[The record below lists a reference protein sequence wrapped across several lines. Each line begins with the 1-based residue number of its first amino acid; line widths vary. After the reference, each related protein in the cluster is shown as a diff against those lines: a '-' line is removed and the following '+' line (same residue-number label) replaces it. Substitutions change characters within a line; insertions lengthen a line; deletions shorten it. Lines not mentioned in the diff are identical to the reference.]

1 MIVSENLRIALLALR
16 ANKMRSVLTTLGII
30 IGVAAVIAVVS
41 VVQGLQYMA
50 SGIFETVGATYVL
63 VFPKREAVRNADKMA
78 HQVKLTW
85 EDGRALA
92 AQIPNIRVLTALI
105 LGPAEIKDRDRRHK
119 VGFVIGVNEQYQ
131 DVVNHTVDRGR
142 FFSRLDLEDRRNVAV
157 VGWEVVDKM
166 ALGAEPGGR
175 EIYIDSYP
183 ATVIGVMEKKG
194 QALGQDLDDLVFV
207 PFDSALKLF
216 GRRAGDLVQLR
227 LQARTTEAVD
237 QVRDN
242 IKGVLRRRHH
252 LQKGQGDDFIVIV
265 QDEILKQVTAFL
277 SGVTAIIG
285 GVVAISLVVGG
296 IGIINIMLV
305 SVTERT
311 REIGVRKAV
320 GARRQDILVQFLI
333 EAVTLSL
340 AGGLIGMLLGY
351 GIGAFLTAVLP
362 VNLPPAHVPLWAV
375 ALAVGFSAA
384 VGIFFGIYPAGKAA
398 RLDPIEALRFE

>member
-1 MIVSENLRIALLALR
+1 VNIFENLRIALAALR
-16 ANKMRSVLTTLGII
+16 ANKMRSILTTLGII

-41 VVQGLQYMA
+41 VVQGLQHLA
-50 SGIFETVGATYVL
+50 TGIFETVGATYVL
-63 VFPKREAVRNADKMA
+63 VLPKRDTSRAADKHA

-85 EDGRALA
+85 EDGQALR
-92 AQIPNIRVLTALI
+92 AQIPGIREITPLI
-105 LGPAEIKDRDRRHK
+105 IGPEEVKYRDRRHK
-119 VGFVIGVNEQYQ
+119 VGFVLGVNEQYQ

-142 FFSRLDLEDRRNVAV
+142 FFSQLDMESRRNVAV
-157 VGWEVVDKM
+157 VGLKVVDKL
-166 ALGAEPGGR
+166 ALGRDPIGR
-175 EIYIDSYP
+175 EIYIGSFP

-207 PFDSALKLF
+207 PFDSALTLF
-216 GRRAGDLVQLR
+216 GRQAGDQVQLR
-227 LQARTTEAVD
+227 MQARSTEVVD

-252 LQKGQGDDFIVIV
+252 LQPGQADDFQVIV
-265 QDEILKQVTAFL
+265 QDEILKQVTGFL

-285 GVVAISLVVGG
+285 GIVAISLVVGG
-296 IGIINIMLV
+296 IGIMNIMLV

-320 GARRQDILVQFLI
+320 GARRQDILMQFLI

-340 AGGLIGMLLGY
+340 AGGLLGMLLGY

-375 ALAVGFSAA
+375 ALAFGFSAM

-398 RLDPIEALRFE
+398 KLDPIDALRFE

>member
-50 SGIFETVGATYVL
+50 SSVFQTVGATYVL

-85 EDGRALA
+85 EDGKALA
-92 AQIPNIRVLTALI
+92 AQIPNIRVITPLI
-105 LGPAEIKDRDRRHK
+105 LGPAEIKYRDRRHK

-157 VGWEVVDKM
+157 IGWKVVEKL
-166 ALGAEPGGR
+166 ALGAKPVGR
-175 EIYIDSYP
+175 EIYIASYP
-183 ATVIGVMEKKG
+183 ATVIGVMEMKG

-296 IGIINIMLV
+296 IGIMNIMLV

-333 EAVTLSL
+333 ESMFLSGLGGALGILVGFGLARVLPIAVSSL
-340 AGGLIGMLLGY
+340 PTPVISTPSVFLAFGISV
-351 GIGAFLTAVLP
+351 GIGL
-362 VNLPPAHVPLWAV
+362 
-375 ALAVGFSAA
+375 
-384 VGIFFGIYPAGKAA
+384 FFGLYPANRAA
-398 RLDPIEALRFE
+398 RLRPIEALRYE

>member
-92 AQIPNIRVLTALI
+92 AQIPNIRVITPLI
-105 LGPAEIKDRDRRHK
+105 LGPAEVKYRDRRHK

-157 VGWEVVDKM
+157 VGWKVVDKL
-166 ALGAEPGGR
+166 ALGAEPVGR

-183 ATVIGVMEKKG
+183 ATIIGVMEKKG

-207 PFDSALKLF
+207 PFDSALRLF
-216 GRRAGDLVQLR
+216 GRRAGDSVQLR

-296 IGIINIMLV
+296 IGIMNIMLV

-362 VNLPPAHVPLWAV
+362 VNLPPAHVPLWAM

-398 RLDPIEALRFE
+398 KLDPIEALRFE

>member
-50 SGIFETVGATYVL
+50 SSVFQTVGATYVL

-85 EDGRALA
+85 EDGKALA
-92 AQIPNIRVLTALI
+92 AQIPNIRVITPLI
-105 LGPAEIKDRDRRHK
+105 LGPAEIKYRDRRHK

-157 VGWEVVDKM
+157 VGWKVVDKL
-166 ALGAEPGGR
+166 ALGAEPVGR

-296 IGIINIMLV
+296 IGIMNIMLV

-362 VNLPPAHVPLWAV
+362 VNLPPAHVPLWAM

-398 RLDPIEALRFE
+398 KLDPIEALRFE